1 MVIMQMNK
9 ACSLLFWVFV
19 LTLVAC
25 ESNVDWEFAAKY
37 EGDKLALS
45 GFLSPD
51 SVHVFVSKSTN
62 PLRDFTDE
70 DMIARNPKVFLLDS
84 TGQIMR
90 QINSKDQRKFRL
102 GDAMLVPGQSY
113 KIRAMAEGLKTV
125 ETDLITIPQLVL
137 LEQPEYQLGNYGND
151 TVHQVRI
158 TFTDLP
164 AKQYYTFGGAL
175 KKGTQLARPNILIP
189 DKEFAEGCYNS
200 SIFTDICYQEKR
212 VRLTF
217 LLFREARFLGEKS
230 RTPGESI
237 VVRFG
242 LVSEQAFLQGQ
253 SIPIDEGIIEGV
265 NEPPV
270 AYSNVKNGYGVVYA
284 YNVRDYPIS
293 FK

>member
-1 MVIMQMNK
+1 MYYNI
-9 ACSLLFWVFV
+9 AYSWLFGASLL
-19 LTLVAC
+19 LLAAC
-25 ESNVDWEFAAKY
+25 ESNIDWEFSGKY

-62 PLRDFTDE
+62 PLRDFTSE
-70 DMIARNPKVFLLDS
+70 DLVARNPKVFLLDAN
-84 TGQIMR
+84 GQIIR
-90 QINSKDQRKFRL
+90 EINSTDQRKFRL
-102 GDAMLVPGQSY
+102 GEARLIPGQSY

-125 ETDLITIPQLVL
+125 ETDLITIPQLVI
-137 LEQPEYQLGNYGND
+137 LEQTEYKLGTFGND

-175 KKGTQLARPNILIP
+175 KKGTQLARSNTVVP
-189 DKEFAEGCYNS
+189 DKEFAEGCYS
-200 SIFTDICYQEKR
+200 PSLFTDLCFQEKR
-212 VRLTF
+212 VGLTY
-217 LLFREARFLGEKS
+217 LLFREAYFPIEK
-230 RTPGESI
+230 RRIPGESI
-237 VVRFG
+237 VIRFG

-253 SIPIDEGIIEGV
+253 SVPIDEGIIEGV